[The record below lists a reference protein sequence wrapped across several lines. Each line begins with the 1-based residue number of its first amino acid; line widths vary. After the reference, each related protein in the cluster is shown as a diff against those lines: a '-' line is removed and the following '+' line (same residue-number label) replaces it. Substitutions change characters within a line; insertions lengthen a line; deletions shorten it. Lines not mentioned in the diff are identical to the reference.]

1 MKQDSI
7 KQHVQLPNKMGEND
21 LAPKDQL
28 IYLSIRRFMN
38 GQTKVAYPS
47 LAKISEVSGASI
59 NTIRN
64 SIKVLEE
71 KDYFKVIKE
80 GRSQK
85 YLFNEL
91 KKFEPFSYNFLDKPD
106 LTFTEKSYIVASQQY
121 MYTDVEG
128 IGKISYS
135 NKELSEKINMPE
147 STISKTNRSL
157 VRKKYLT
164 LIKNKTRDIETG
176 CKTDTKLFKLNELG
190 QAVIWVLKNHE
201 DRIQQL
207 EENSI
212 SKEEFE
218 QVKQEVNYLKE
229 QLEQS
234 QKLNVT
240 LLKERETLQTNYTL

>member
-1 MKQDSI
+1 MEQEIS
-7 KQHVQLPNKMGEND
+7 KQHVQLPNKMGDMD
-21 LAPKDQL
+21 LSPKDQL

-38 GQTKVAYPS
+38 NQSKVAYPS

-59 NTIRN
+59 NTIRQ

-91 KKFEPFSYNFLDKPD
+91 KKFEPFSYDFLDKPD

-128 IGKISYS
+128 VGKISYS
-135 NKELSEKINMPE
+135 NKELSEKINMSE
-147 STISKTNRSL
+147 ATISRTNKSL
-157 VRKKYLT
+157 VKKNYLT
-164 LIKNKTRDIETG
+164 LIKNESRDIETG
-176 CKTDTKLFKLNELG
+176 CKTDTKLFNLNELG

-201 DRIQQL
+201 DRITENEEDIKQLKETVKSQQQL
-207 EENSI
+207 I
-212 SKEEFE
+212 D
-218 QVKQEVNYLKE
+218 
-229 QLEQS
+229 
-234 QKLNVT
+234 KL
-240 LLKERETLQTNYTL
+240 LQEREKSQIEYTL